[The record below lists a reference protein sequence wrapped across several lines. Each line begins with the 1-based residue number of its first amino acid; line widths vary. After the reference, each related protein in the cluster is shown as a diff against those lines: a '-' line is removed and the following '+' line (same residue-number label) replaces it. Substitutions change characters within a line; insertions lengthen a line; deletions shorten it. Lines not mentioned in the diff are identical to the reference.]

1 MSLEIQTIPKTLPHT
16 FDLHPIA
23 NYFNKEPIP
32 AGACAL
38 IDLPPNVFM
47 DTEEEINLVAASL
60 WVLCVKF
67 DNLAPSER
75 PNTKEGVAKW
85 INRHRDDVIGRLA
98 GKIEP
103 PFHAWTIDMI
113 QKDVGAMLNGI
124 LLKTLP
130 AEKDSKA
137 AQK

>member
-1 MSLEIQTIPKTLPHT
+1 MSLEIQTVPKTLPHT

-23 NYFNKEPIP
+23 NYFHKEPIP
-32 AGACAL
+32 PGACAL

-60 WVLCVKF
+60 WVL
-67 DNLAPSER
+67 
-75 PNTKEGVAKW
+75 
-85 INRHRDDVIGRLA
+85 HRDDVMGRLA

-103 PFHAWTIDMI
+103 PFHAWTIDMV

-124 LLKTLP
+124 LVKTLP
-130 AEKDSKA
+130 AEKDPNAVK
-137 AQK
+137 K